1 MKNMKLGTRIAF
13 GFGVLIVIAGIL
25 GTVGVWKMGTVE
37 TETTKLSQEYIPEVN
52 MAVDLR
58 GRANRMMYA
67 MRGYGFTED
76 PKFHDEAQKELQ
88 AVENSLKAGRKLEK
102 KGETPQVAERETGRR
117 RHGRGQI

>member
-25 GTVGVWKMGTVE
+25 GTVGVWEMGPVE

-58 GRANRMMYA
+58 G
-67 MRGYGFTED
+67 
-76 PKFHDEAQKELQ
+76 
-88 AVENSLKAGRKLEK
+88 GRKSHDVCHAWL
-102 KGETPQVAERETGRR
+102 RLY
-117 RHGRGQI
+117 RGPEIP